1 MNGFSAD
8 AIACNSGPTRPTEED
23 RFGLYTGRWRG
34 NINGVEVVL
43 DMRAERGSGLP
54 YLGGTRTAL
63 NSATGEI
70 HRLTISG
77 FGTIVDAESTAVFN
91 LFTAY
96 EIGSG
101 GVILSGEKHT
111 GI

>member
-1 MNGFSAD
+1 
-8 AIACNSGPTRPTEED
+8 
-23 RFGLYTGRWRG
+23 
-34 NINGVEVVL
+34 
-43 DMRAERGSGLP
+43 
-54 YLGGTRTAL
+54 
-63 NSATGEI
+63 
-70 HRLTISG
+70 LTISG
-77 FGTIVDAESTAVFN
+77 FGTIVDAESTVVFN